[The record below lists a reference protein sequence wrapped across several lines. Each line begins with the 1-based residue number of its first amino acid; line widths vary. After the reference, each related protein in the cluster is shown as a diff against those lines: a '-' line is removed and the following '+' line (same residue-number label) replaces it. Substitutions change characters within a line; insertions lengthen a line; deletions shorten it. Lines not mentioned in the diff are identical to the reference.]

1 MSAEDLQA
9 LDAEQKRSLVAKIEA
24 PYKSRADDVSNLASL
39 PSLKREFVLLTS
51 EHPPS
56 PALKKLQADVVAK
69 VPSELS
75 DALKSMHISAAA
87 SSDEPSLATAATA
100 AAASSKFRRR
110 RLTFAS
116 TPRKGGSSDVDPG
129 EECMFRAVEIGE
141 KPAAPPPFPGNIV
154 GTFSCHGIEPSYE
167 SNGDA
172 VSKINQDRGCMV
184 YPFAGNERQALFCV
198 FDGHGEKGDLVSHTV
213 MHEIQ
218 KRLAVALKLKDDP
231 PAALKAVFLEVDQFL
246 KVKLGTAAK
255 YSGTTAVAVLLRDS
269 HVWVANAGDS
279 RAIVA
284 TGSDPSKLVARDL
297 SRDHNP
303 DSPGEKE
310 RILAAGG
317 FVSPPPEPGLSAR
330 VWLDKKMTQVG
341 LAMARSIGDHAVKGV
356 GVIAE
361 PEITQFDFTAD
372 DQWMVLASD
381 GVWEFIESQEA
392 VDIATKQMAVVAK
405 PSAEKACQALIE
417 QAALRWR
424 HFEGDYRDDITAII
438 VRLSP
443 FDLLKTVTARADRRS
458 RAAFDASDALDEA

>member
-141 KPAAPPPFPGNIV
+141 KPAAPPPFPGTIV

-184 YPFAGNERQALFCV
+184 YPFAGNDRQALFCV
-198 FDGHGEKGDLVSHTV
+198 FDGHGRPLPCLV
-213 MHEIQ
+213 
-218 KRLAVALKLKDDP
+218 
-231 PAALKAVFLEVDQFL
+231 
-246 KVKLGTAAK
+246 
-255 YSGTTAVAVLLRDS
+255 
-269 HVWVANAGDS
+269 
-279 RAIVA
+279 
-284 TGSDPSKLVARDL
+284 LVQYY
-297 SRDHNP
+297 
-303 DSPGEKE
+303 
-310 RILAAGG
+310 
-317 FVSPPPEPGLSAR
+317 F
-330 VWLDKKMTQVG
+330 
-341 LAMARSIGDHAVKGV
+341 
-356 GVIAE
+356 
-361 PEITQFDFTAD
+361 
-372 DQWMVLASD
+372 
-381 GVWEFIESQEA
+381 
-392 VDIATKQMAVVAK
+392 
-405 PSAEKACQALIE
+405 
-417 QAALRWR
+417 
-424 HFEGDYRDDITAII
+424 
-438 VRLSP
+438 
-443 FDLLKTVTARADRRS
+443 
-458 RAAFDASDALDEA
+458 